1 MSIFVWI
8 KNKLEQLI
16 NCCYSS
22 IIVEV
27 NTTPAAEEKKEHMM
41 VSNENNLKAQFRD
54 VITLWSTIEG
64 FVSWRF
70 STGSTFIQS
79 LCRQL
84 QDFGG
89 DDFRDLYE
97 AHLDVTQEVTDKLHP
112 EVIKSFL
119 SGLMA
124 AALILASSDAMTQM
138 TVTSS
143 II

>member
-1 MSIFVWI
+1 M
-8 KNKLEQLI
+8 
-16 NCCYSS
+16 
-22 IIVEV
+22 

-64 FVSWRF
+64 FVSSRNPA
-70 STGSTFIQS
+70 TGSVFIQS

-97 AHLDVTQEVTDKLHP
+97 AHLDVTQEVTDKLHQVLFAGQRCWTNQTP
-112 EVIKSFL
+112 LYKSTATRKVKF
-119 SGLMA
+119 
-124 AALILASSDAMTQM
+124 QKKK
-138 TVTSS
+138 
-143 II
+143 

>member
-1 MSIFVWI
+1 MSVDDDDA
-8 KNKLEQLI
+8 
-16 NCCYSS
+16 
-22 IIVEV
+22 IVPV
-27 NTTPAAEEKKEHMM
+27 K
-41 VSNENNLKAQFRD
+41 VSNRNNLKAQFRD

-97 AHLDVTQEVTDKLHP
+97 AHLEVTQQVTDDLHWSVANDAGQRCLTNQTP
-112 EVIKSFL
+112 LYKSTATRKVRF
-119 SGLMA
+119 
-124 AALILASSDAMTQM
+124 QKKK
-138 TVTSS
+138 
-143 II
+143 